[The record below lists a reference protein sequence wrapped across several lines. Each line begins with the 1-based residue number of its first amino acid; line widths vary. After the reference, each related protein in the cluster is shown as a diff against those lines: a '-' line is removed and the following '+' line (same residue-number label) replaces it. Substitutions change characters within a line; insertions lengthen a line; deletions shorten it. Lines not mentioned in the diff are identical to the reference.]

1 MTNVRLLS
9 IIFVFLFL
17 GGCVE
22 QQPNNTA
29 FFCPQD
35 DCEERVIIAIN
46 NAEHSID
53 AAIYSFTSK
62 NIASALI
69 EAQNRGILPRIIID
83 SLQSKSKYAM
93 DEFLKQNN
101 IETRIMPST
110 MHNKFVIIDNSLI
123 ITGSYNWTKNANSKN
138 NENLVFIQDKETAE
152 LFSRE
157 FFDLWI
163 KSN

>member
-1 MTNVRLLS
+1 MANIRLLS

-17 GGCVE
+17 IGCIE
-22 QQPNNTA
+22 QQSNNTA
-29 FFCPQD
+29 FFCPQEN
-35 DCEERVIIAIN
+35 CEERVLIAIN

-69 EAQNRGILPRIIID
+69 TAQKRGINPRIIID
-83 SLQSKSKYAM
+83 SLQSKSKYSQ
-93 DEFLKQNN
+93 DEFLMQNN
-101 IETRIMPST
+101 IETRIMSST
-110 MHNKFVIIDNSLI
+110 MHNKFVVIDNSLV

-138 NENLVFIQDKETAE
+138 NENIVFIQDKETAE

>member
-1 MTNVRLLS
+1 MANVRLLS
-9 IIFVFLFL
+9 IIFIFLFL

-22 QQPNNTA
+22 QQTNNTA

-110 MHNKFVIIDNSLI
+110 MHNKFVVIDNSLV
-123 ITGSYNWTKNANSKN
+123 ITGSYNWTENANSKN
-138 NENLVFIQDKETAE
+138 NENIVFIQNKETAE

>member
-1 MTNVRLLS
+1 MANVRLLS
-9 IIFVFLFL
+9 IIFIFLFL

-22 QQPNNTA
+22 QQTNNTA

-69 EAQNRGILPRIIID
+69 NAQKRGIPPRIIID

-93 DEFLKQNN
+93 DEFLLQNN

-110 MHNKFVIIDNSLI
+110 MHNKFVVIDNSLV

-138 NENLVFIQDKETAE
+138 NENIVFIQDKETAE